1 MPPVAQ
7 PRPFNPES
15 LKPYAVP
22 WLIPNVSNW
31 SAVWRYTV
39 LVPVELT
46 EGDGTSRRIA
56 TDTDISTLELL
67 FIEHFGGI
75 TRPPRRLG
83 VGARDPKRLKDTL
96 ETNVHEVF
104 QVYAPNAPMSDQYF
118 QALRFELQE
127 ALVEGQVLI
136 EREDVLLL

>member
-1 MPPVAQ
+1 MLTVSQ
-7 PRPFNPES
+7 PRPFNPEA

-22 WLIPNVSNW
+22 WLTPNVSNW

-39 LVPVELT
+39 LVPVEQIQ
-46 EGDGTSRRIA
+46 GDGTKRRVA
-56 TDTDISTLELL
+56 TDADIATLELM

-83 VGARDPKRLKDTL
+83 VGARDPRRLQETL

-104 QVYAPNAPMSDQYF
+104 QIYAPNAPVSDQYY
-118 QALRFELQE
+118 QALRFELQD
-127 ALVEGQVLI
+127 ALVEGQVLV

>member
-1 MPPVAQ
+1 MLPVAP
-7 PRPFNPES
+7 PRPFNPDV

-22 WLIPNVSNW
+22 WLTPNVSNW

-39 LVPVELT
+39 LVPVEQIQ
-46 EGDGTSRRIA
+46 GDGTRSRVA
-56 TDTDISTLELL
+56 TDTDISSLELM

-75 TRPPRRLG
+75 TRSARRFG
-83 VGARDPKRLKDTL
+83 IGARDPRRPKGSL

-104 QVYAPNAPMSDQYF
+104 QVYAPSAPVSDQYF

>member
-1 MPPVAQ
+1 MSAAAQ
-7 PRPFNPES
+7 QRPFEPKALE
-15 LKPYAVP
+15 PYAVP
-22 WLIPNVSNW
+22 WLTPNVSNW

-39 LVPVELT
+39 LVPVERIR
-46 EGDGTSRRIA
+46 GDGARERVA
-56 TDTDISTLELL
+56 TDADIASLEVM
-67 FIEHFGGI
+67 FIRHFGGI

-83 VGARDPKRLKDTL
+83 VGARDPRRPKETV
-96 ETNVHEVF
+96 ETNAHEVF
-104 QVYAPNAPMSDQYF
+104 QVYAPNAPVSDQYF

>member
-1 MPPVAQ
+1 MVTQ
-7 PRPFNPES
+7 RPFNPDA
-15 LKPYAVP
+15 LKIYAVP
-22 WLIPNVSNW
+22 WLTPNVSNW

-39 LVPVELT
+39 LVPVEHIQ
-46 EGDGTSRRIA
+46 GDGTRKRVA
-56 TDTDISTLELL
+56 TDTDISALELM

-75 TRPPRRLG
+75 TRPPRRMG
-83 VGARDPKRLKDTL
+83 IGARDPRRLQDTL

-104 QVYAPNAPMSDQYF
+104 QVYAPSASVSDQYF

-127 ALVEGQVLI
+127 ALVEGQMLI

>member
-1 MPPVAQ
+1 MPAVAQ
-7 PRPFNPES
+7 PRPFNREA

-22 WLIPNVSNW
+22 WLTPNVSNW

-39 LVPVELT
+39 LVPVEQIQA
-46 EGDGTSRRIA
+46 DGTTSRVA
-56 TDTDISTLELL
+56 TDTDIESLELM
-67 FIEHFGGI
+67 FIEIFGGI
-75 TRPPRRLG
+75 TRPEKRFGR
-83 VGARDPKRLKDTL
+83 GARDPRRPKETL
-96 ETNVHEVF
+96 ESNVHEVF
-104 QVYAPNAPMSDQYF
+104 QVYAPNAAASDQFF